1 MTRPIQHP
9 NGRSGA
15 TASSSA
21 AGCHA
26 YTTRPYGS
34 GKHADDPSC
43 NHRPRSAASPF
54 AIRHSLFPTR
64 GFTLVELLVSIAL
77 LIVTMAALSQV
88 FTIASDVTS
97 RTTAHSEL
105 LAASAAFRETAS
117 DQLSKLSPDGLLIIE
132 SPPPAPTPRRE
143 VQEGLLFLRP
153 RHDRLVF
160 LTHGD
165 IDEYQSFT
173 DPRRGDPSNPAGA
186 TAAASQA
193 LVYLGPGTPLTETD
207 NPLQPRPLADDANL
221 LSRTLTASEW
231 VFLHRS
237 ILLMLED
244 VNPPDPNWNPPTMDN
259 LTAPGGMLDGGPL
272 RAEFLQ
278 GEMDAIVSGNNRVA
292 NARSFAQ
299 LILGKALDNTDLLS
313 ADPSI
318 ASLWTPSRAP
328 RSATMNNFNNRDY
341 YTRGGSSFIP
351 GLADFRIQWTDGRS
365 IDSLGPDG
373 VAATGDEGGTVWF
386 GLRPDPTFI
395 VNNSDITTG
404 QVPNIAYRR
413 QDFDQAPNT
422 PTPDEAE
429 AFGIA
434 TGSQNRIEWTPTNG
448 ADVNAAYRAI
458 WRADTWRFRPKA
470 LRFTYRLYD
479 TGNRLKQTTE
489 IDLDED
495 GDADPD
501 GPAPPAI
508 ITRFGRPFSI
518 VVQLP

>member
-1 MTRPIQHP
+1 MTSPIQHP
-9 NGRSGA
+9 NGRQI
-15 TASSSA
+15 
-21 AGCHA
+21 GCQA

-34 GKHADDPSC
+34 GKHADHPSC
-43 NHRPRSAASPF
+43 SHRSRSAAP
-54 AIRHSLFPTR
+54 HSLFNTR
-64 GFTLVELLVSIAL
+64 AFTLAELLVSIAL

-88 FTIASDVTS
+88 FTIASDVTT

-143 VQEGLLFLRP
+143 VQEGPLFLRP

-173 DPRRGDPSNPAGA
+173 DPRRGMPSNT

-193 LVYLGPGTPLTETD
+193 LVYFGPGTPLTETD
-207 NPLQPRPLADDANL
+207 NPLQPRPLANDANL

-244 VNPPDPNWNPPTMDN
+244 ANPDPAVWNPPTMDA
-259 LTAPGGMLDGGPL
+259 LAAPGGMLDGGPL

-278 GEMDAIVSGNNRVA
+278 GRMDAIVSGNNRVA

-318 ASLWTPSRAP
+318 ASLWTPSHAP
-328 RSATMNNFNNRDY
+328 RSATTNNFNNRDY
-341 YTRGGSSFIP
+341 YTRGGSSFIS

-395 VNNSDITTG
+395 VNNIAITTG

-413 QDFDQAPNT
+413 QDFDQPPNT

-434 TGSQNRIEWTPTNG
+434 AGSQNRIEWTPTNG

-479 TGNRLKQTTE
+479 AGNRLKQTTE

-501 GPAPPAI
+501 GTAPPAI

-518 VVQLP
+518 VVKLP